1 MKISYNWLKEYIDI
15 DLAPEVVSQILTDTG
30 LEVEGLEKIDTV
42 KGGLRGV
49 VIGEVK
55 TCIKHPDADKLSVT
69 TVDVGDG
76 KILPIVCGAPNVS
89 AGQKVVVATVGTTL
103 YSGDTSFDIKKAKIR
118 GEVSEGMIC
127 AEDELGLGSSHEGIM
142 VLPEDAEVGTAAS
155 AYFNIEEDYVF
166 EIGLTPNRTDAMSHI
181 GVARDLVA
189 ALNLQR
195 PDRDPISLFQS
206 CINGFKTDNL
216 DLPIEVIVED
226 AEACPR
232 YTGVTMTGVE
242 VKESPDW
249 LKNHLLVIGLRPI
262 NNLVDISNFILH
274 ETGHPLHF
282 FDADKISGGKIVV
295 KKEPKGTKFTTLDEI
310 ERELSGNDLMI
321 CNSEKGMCIGGVFGG
336 LDSGVT
342 EKTKNIFLECA
353 YFDPKTIRKTA
364 RFHGLNTDSSF
375 RFERGADPNDTV
387 DVIKRAVLL
396 IKELAGGKVSSDIV
410 DVYPKP
416 IENWEIEVAYKNID
430 RLIGKK
436 IPHDQIKDIL
446 IWVGMEIIS
455 QDDKTLKISVPT
467 FKNDVRRE
475 ADVIEEILRIYGYNN
490 VEIPE
495 QLRASLSYQPKP
507 DREKLQ
513 NLISDY
519 LTSNGFVEMM
529 NNSLTKGSYAAKF
542 DFIQE
547 NGNVKM
553 RNPLSSD
560 LNVMRQSLIF
570 GGLETIIYN
579 NNRKSFDLKL
589 YEFGT
594 IYKLNND
601 KLNKANALAKYN
613 EKKHFSVFMTG
624 KSNNE
629 TWRQEQKNT
638 DFFDLKYFGVNIL
651 KKLNLEITDLELET
665 ISNEVFESGIRYSKN
680 NKVLVELGTLTKNV
694 LNAFEIKQAVY
705 YADFNWDLI
714 VSLMKSQG
722 IQYKEVP
729 KYPEVRRDLALLV
742 DKNVRFD
749 DLQKLAFKTERNI
762 LKKVSLFDVYEGE
775 KIGKGKKS
783 YALSFILQDERK
795 TLTDKLI
802 DKTMQRLQGAYE
814 REMQAV
820 IR

>member
-1 MKISYNWLKEYIDI
+1 
-15 DLAPEVVSQILTDTG
+15 
-30 LEVEGLEKIDTV
+30 
-42 KGGLRGV
+42 
-49 VIGEVK
+49 
-55 TCIKHPDADKLSVT
+55 
-69 TVDVGDG
+69 
-76 KILPIVCGAPNVS
+76 
-89 AGQKVVVATVGTTL
+89 
-103 YSGDTSFDIKKAKIR
+103 
-118 GEVSEGMIC
+118 
-127 AEDELGLGSSHEGIM
+127 
-142 VLPEDAEVGTAAS
+142 
-155 AYFNIEEDYVF
+155 
-166 EIGLTPNRTDAMSHI
+166 
-181 GVARDLVA
+181 
-189 ALNLQR
+189 
-195 PDRDPISLFQS
+195 
-206 CINGFKTDNL
+206 
-216 DLPIEVIVED
+216 
-226 AEACPR
+226 
-232 YTGVTMTGVE
+232 
-242 VKESPDW
+242 
-249 LKNHLLVIGLRPI
+249 
-262 NNLVDISNFILH
+262 
-274 ETGHPLHF
+274 
-282 FDADKISGGKIVV
+282 
-295 KKEPKGTKFTTLDEI
+295 
-310 ERELSGNDLMI
+310 
-321 CNSEKGMCIGGVFGG
+321 
-336 LDSGVT
+336 
-342 EKTKNIFLECA
+342 
-353 YFDPKTIRKTA
+353 
-364 RFHGLNTDSSF
+364 
-375 RFERGADPNDTV
+375 
-387 DVIKRAVLL
+387 
-396 IKELAGGKVSSDIV
+396 
-410 DVYPKP
+410 
-416 IENWEIEVAYKNID
+416 
-430 RLIGKK
+430 
-436 IPHDQIKDIL
+436 
-446 IWVGMEIIS
+446 
-455 QDDKTLKISVPT
+455 
-467 FKNDVRRE
+467 
-475 ADVIEEILRIYGYNN
+475 
-490 VEIPE
+490 
-495 QLRASLSYQPKP
+495 LSYQPKP